1 MGRASAP
8 LRSPALAACAMLKE
22 GVTEIA
28 AAWLFVYLFRRVIG
42 IIVRLALFEMM
53 MRHHGC
59 S

>member
-1 MGRASAP
+1 
-8 LRSPALAACAMLKE
+8 MLKE